1 MAVLMKDIVMV
12 PHPLIWALRE
22 TSSKQRGSISL
33 MPFRMPIIN
42 KGSLLVA
49 AYTKG
54 SKRERGGGTERLSMT
69 SDARLTISDMI
80 YIFLPL

>member
-12 PHPLIWALRE
+12 PRPLIWALIE
-22 TSSKQRGSISL
+22 TSSKHSISL

-42 KGSLLVA
+42 KGNLLVA

-54 SKRERGGGTERLSMT
+54 SKRERGGGTERLSMA
-69 SDARLTISDMI
+69 SNARSTISDMI
-80 YIFLPL
+80 HIFLPL

>member
-12 PHPLIWALRE
+12 PRPLIWALIE
-22 TSSKQRGSISL
+22 TSSKHSISL
-33 MPFRMPIIN
+33 VPFRMPIIN